1 MRLRISKEI
10 ITILKTS
17 NITRRSSGR
26 AATGHFTTSAV
37 SGVQGFK

>member
-17 NITRRSSGR
+17 NIRRSSGR